1 MSTTF
6 NRTRTPGGR
15 RTVIVTGAAA
25 AVAALGLAACS
36 SVATTASSGTTG
48 TASATASLGAASSAA
63 ATASASAVA
72 APAAGACGSIP
83 TVAPKDPSGV
93 LAKLPASVAANY
105 DGYTSPVAPSAWAN
119 WKPSHAAPYKVAIVW
134 NPPVNTFAVN
144 TLKAMTAA
152 LRAAGDVDIISST
165 APQSPSDVPGNIAL
179 YNQAV
184 AEKPDLI
191 ISFPLASGP
200 LIPAVEAAAKKGIPT
215 VSPWVATATPD
226 AVSVGTNDWLQAVTL
241 ASKVVTQLKGSGTI
255 LEVHGIPGVQED
267 DDAFAGFKSVLA
279 QCPDITIAGQV
290 TGDYNPAATQ
300 QAVLQFLSSHP
311 GKVDGVFEAGTMTAG
326 IIQAFKQLGRPV
338 PVIADLGSTEGSIA
352 YAGEN
357 KSTYQEYGASTPDAA
372 IGQTF
377 AKVALDM
384 LDGNGPVLDQL
395 VTTINVIDSGNL
407 SSVYRSGWT
416 LSDTGDAALPNDPYF
431 TSQQLAVFLGGQG

>member
-1 MSTTF
+1 MSKTF
-6 NRTRTPGGR
+6 TPTRRPGR
-15 RTVIVTGAAA
+15 RRAVGVASAMAAA
-25 AVAALGLAACS
+25 AALGLAACGNVATSAS
-36 SVATTASSGTTG
+36 SAGTPSSGTTASSP
-48 TASATASLGAASSAA
+48 A
-63 ATASASAVA
+63 ATASASVA
-72 APAAGACGSIP
+72 ATPAAGACGSIP
-83 TVAPKDPSGV
+83 TVAPQDPGGV

-152 LRAAGDVDIISST
+152 LRAAGDIHIISST
-165 APQSPSDVPGNIAL
+165 APQSPSDVPGNIQL

-357 KSTYQEYGASTPDAA
+357 ESSYQEYGASTPDDA

-377 AKVALDM
+377 AKVVLAM
-384 LDGNGPVLDQL
+384 LDGHGPALDQL
-395 VTTINVIDSGNL
+395 VTTINIIDNGNL
-407 SSVYRSGWT
+407 RSVYRSGWT
-416 LSDTGDAALPNDPYF
+416 LSDTADAQLPNDTYF
-431 TSQQLAVFLGGQG
+431 TSQQLAAFLGGQG